1 MRMKVHEVRAVMW
14 KADFLW
20 NVSSVVTAVLLTMY
34 YAASNY
40 WHGLNKYCLQKQLS
54 DYMALSTY
62 MYNQA
67 YTVQHKYTLP

>member
-1 MRMKVHEVRAVMW
+1 
-14 KADFLW
+14 
-20 NVSSVVTAVLLTMY
+20 MY

-67 YTVQHKYTLP
+67 YTVQHKYTLPWRT